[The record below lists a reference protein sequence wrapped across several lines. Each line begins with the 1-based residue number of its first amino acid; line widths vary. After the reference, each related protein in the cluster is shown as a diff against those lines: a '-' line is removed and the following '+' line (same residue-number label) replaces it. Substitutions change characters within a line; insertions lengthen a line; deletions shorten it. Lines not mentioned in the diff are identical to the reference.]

1 MQDQP
6 LLQES
11 QDQPQTGKVLVK
23 GGGHGWQF
31 LFPQVWSSKAVLVVD
46 VSGLLSHETNR
57 PDFDA
62 KFLVCAANI
71 HGSEVYNGQAGH
83 VLRSVFKDGLAHIAV
98 PLLEFNRTTG
108 EWHTQAV

>member
-23 GGGHGWQF
+23 GGWQF
-31 LFPQVWSSKAVLVVD
+31 LFLQVWSSMAVLFVD
-46 VSGLLSHETNR
+46 VFGLLSHETNR

-62 KFLVCAANI
+62 KFLV
-71 HGSEVYNGQAGH
+71 
-83 VLRSVFKDGLAHIAV
+83 
-98 PLLEFNRTTG
+98 
-108 EWHTQAV
+108 